1 MEIVEVDWDS
11 PDYNVVRKI
20 LEGEAIPKTMK
31 TKIMKYGLKG
41 GDIEE
46 RLYKYVANKLTARDI
61 IEVIKSYSDKVEY
74 ELGRIKI
81 RIPASNWVN
90 HTSHNDITTSISN
103 RILIK
108 TGMINTIAEHKIKL
122 FRIIDDRVTELE
134 EEMEDKL
141 EKLGIDI
148 NISYEQKHIG
158 RVYIKVGLFGNKYY
172 NLERIYVI
180 KKILGMLDE
189 ITQKTDEVMREYF
202 KSSKEEFIDWFFE
215 TLNDYLYKNYIPS
228 LGIYALELLITS
240 KLGTIDLS
248 QETKMEL
255 ERVFNKSKQKLQQE
269 GY

>member
-74 ELGRIKI
+74 EWGSIKI

-90 HTSHNDITTSISN
+90 HTGRDDIKTSILN
-103 RILIK
+103 RLLLKIDMQGII
-108 TGMINTIAEHKIKL
+108 GEHEISL
-122 FRIIDDRVTELE
+122 LHVIENRVEELE
-134 EEMEDKL
+134 EEMKDKL

-158 RVYIKVGLFGNKYY
+158 RVYIKVRLYGSKYY
-172 NLERIYVI
+172 NLKMIPVI
-180 KKILGMLDE
+180 KEILGNIDE